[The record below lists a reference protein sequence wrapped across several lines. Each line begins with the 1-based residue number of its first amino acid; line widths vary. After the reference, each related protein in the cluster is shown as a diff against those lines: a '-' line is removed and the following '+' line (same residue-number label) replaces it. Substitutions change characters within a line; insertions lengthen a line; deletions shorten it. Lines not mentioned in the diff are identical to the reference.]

1 MQKDRET
8 SLRIQGEHYLNYV
21 EITETKAALVVKFFD
36 LPCLFSEMAR
46 IKYLLFYTRNANLLS
61 QNLTWN
67 HSVCLHVHLFF
78 FCTMASFLRKLK
90 QFDFSFVWSSYIKT
104 YKNSIVQ
111 ATFNADPNTSLLIC
125 SVLKHSNTLNLPILH
140 LVYASLPKRINIV

>member
-61 QNLTWN
+61 QNLT
-67 HSVCLHVHLFF
+67 
-78 FCTMASFLRKLK
+78 
-90 QFDFSFVWSSYIKT
+90 
-104 YKNSIVQ
+104 
-111 ATFNADPNTSLLIC
+111 
-125 SVLKHSNTLNLPILH
+125 
-140 LVYASLPKRINIV
+140 